1 MLLSLLLSS
10 VSLLPFNRD
19 PALSSNPSTP
29 AAKASE
35 ERLDEI
41 RKAAAEFV
49 PPGGGT
55 GSAHAPQIRGREGYY
70 GLPVLKAPVWT
81 WEIPLYFFVG
91 GIAGISAC
99 LALVAQLSGS
109 EASLIRSALWVALI
123 GAAICPVFLIAD
135 LGRPGRF
142 LAMLRVAKIQS
153 PMSVGVWTLV
163 AFSGCTSVGL
173 LAEELIVRGHGNELI
188 VGLNWAGECTA
199 ALTGLL
205 LAAYTGVLIG
215 ATANPVWSHNR
226 HALPAH
232 FLAAA
237 LGGAA
242 GVLELLGFLI
252 TPTQLIGIAAA
263 AIETLLGAHFELS
276 RLPVNAPLHR
286 GKSAIAFR
294 IAGVMAGPGALIL
307 RLVSD
312 AASVRR
318 TAAICFL
325 AGTLLSRYA
334 WIWAGRASAQ
344 DPEAL
349 FQMQRRSSIRS
360 HG

>member
-1 MLLSLLLSS
+1 LS
-10 VSLLPFNRD
+10 PT
-19 PALSSNPSTP
+19 PSTT
-29 AAKASE
+29 AAKATE

-41 RKAAAEFV
+41 RRAAAESA
-49 PPGGGT
+49 PPGNRP
-55 GSAHAPQIRGREGYY
+55 SRAPQISGRGSYY
-70 GLPVLKAPVWT
+70 GLPLLKAPVWT

-91 GIAGISAC
+91 GIAGMSAC
-99 LALVAQLSGS
+99 LALAAQLFGN
-109 EASLIRSALWVALI
+109 EASLVRSALWVALI

-153 PMSVGVWTLV
+153 PMSVGVWVLV
-163 AFSGCTSVGL
+163 SFSGCTFVAL
-173 LAEELIVRGHGNELI
+173 LAQEFILRGYTDRLILGV
-188 VGLNWAGECTA
+188 NWAGECTA
-199 ALTGLL
+199 ALTGLI
-205 LAAYTGVLIG
+205 LASYTGVLIG

-226 HALPAH
+226 RALPAH

-252 TPTQLIGIAAA
+252 PPTQLIGVSAA
-263 AIETLLGAHFELS
+263 AIETLLGVHFELS

-286 GKSAIAFR
+286 GKSALAFR
-294 IAGVMAGPGALIL
+294 IAGVMAGPGALVL
-307 RLVSD
+307 RLVAD
-312 AASVRR
+312 AVPARR
-318 TAAICFL
+318 SAAICFL

-344 DPEAL
+344 DPEVL
-349 FQMQRRSSIRS
+349 FQTQRNS
-360 HG
+360 

>member
-1 MLLSLLLSS
+1 MS
-10 VSLLPFNRD
+10 
-19 PALSSNPSTP
+19 ANPSTP
-29 AAKASE
+29 TPKASE
-35 ERLDEI
+35 ARLDEI
-41 RKAAAEFV
+41 RSAAAKTI
-49 PPGGGT
+49 PPGGGA
-55 GSAHAPQIRGREGYY
+55 GSPRAPQIRGRESYY

-91 GIAGISAC
+91 GIAGMSAS
-99 LALVAQLSGS
+99 LALVAQLFGN
-109 EASLIRSALWVALI
+109 ETSLVRSALWVALI

-135 LGRPGRF
+135 LGRPERF

-153 PMSVGVWTLV
+153 PMSVGVWILV
-163 AFSGCTSVGL
+163 AFSGCTFVAL
-173 LAEELIVRGHGNELI
+173 LTKELITRGYGNELL

-199 ALTGLL
+199 ALTGLI

-242 GVLELLGFLI
+242 GVLELLGFLT

-263 AIETLLGAHFELS
+263 AIETLLGVHFELS

-294 IAGVMAGPGALIL
+294 IAGVVAGPGALIL

-312 AASVRR
+312 TAPIRR
-318 TAAICFL
+318 AAAICFL

-334 WIWAGRASAQ
+334 WVWAGRASAN

-349 FQMQRRSSIRS
+349 FQIQRKS
-360 HG
+360 

>member
-1 MLLSLLLSS
+1 MSS
-10 VSLLPFNRD
+10 H
-19 PALSSNPSTP
+19 PSTP

-41 RKAAAEFV
+41 RKQAEKSALQGKG
-49 PPGGGT
+49 PGP
-55 GSAHAPQIRGREGYY
+55 HHPPQIHGRESYY

-81 WEIPLYFFVG
+81 WEIPIYFFVG
-91 GIAGISAC
+91 GIAGMSAC
-99 LALVAQLSGS
+99 LALVAQLFGN
-109 EASLIRSALWVALI
+109 EASLVRSALWVALI
-123 GAAICPVFLIAD
+123 GAGICPIFLVAD
-135 LGRPGRF
+135 LGRPARF

-153 PMSVGVWTLV
+153 PMSVGVWILV
-163 AFSGCTSVGL
+163 AFSGCAFAAL
-173 LAEELIVRGHGNELI
+173 LAKELIVRGYRSELI
-188 VGLNWAGECTA
+188 FGLNWAGECTA
-199 ALTGLL
+199 ALTGLI

-226 HALPAH
+226 RALPAH

-263 AIETLLGAHFELS
+263 AIETLLGVHFELS

-286 GKSAIAFR
+286 GRSAIAFR
-294 IAGVMAGPGALIL
+294 IAGVMAGPVALIL
-307 RLVSD
+307 RLLSD
-312 AASVRR
+312 AHSVRR
-318 TAAICFL
+318 AAAICFL
-325 AGTLLSRYA
+325 AGTLLSRFA
-334 WIWAGRASAQ
+334 WIWAGRASAK

-349 FQMQRRSSIRS
+349 FQIQRKP
-360 HG
+360 